1 MSTVGKVGYAHE
13 GGTLAGTIAQA
24 SGVVCYFG
32 SYGSNVSLENDGV
45 CLVNSGG
52 EQQETNKHTLDD
64 ERKAKSYGT
73 EL

>member
-13 GGTLAGTIAQA
+13 GGTPAGTIAQA
-24 SGVVCYFG
+24 SGVVCNFG
-32 SYGSNVSLENDGV
+32 SYGSNVSLKIN
-45 CLVNSGG
+45 GG
-52 EQQETNKHTLDD
+52 GPFEAGDKKQKAHKHTLDN